1 MRQFDHVRLVKIKI
15 PPNEYQLSDIYIGC
29 TGYIIEVKEGLGR
42 LVLDAGPSLWCDDEM
57 IETVEDGKL

>member
-1 MRQFDHVRLVKIKI
+1 MRQFDHVRLVKIKTS
-15 PPNEYQLSDIYIGC
+15 PNGYRLSNTYIGC
-29 TGYIIEVKEGLGR
+29 TGHITEVKEGLGH